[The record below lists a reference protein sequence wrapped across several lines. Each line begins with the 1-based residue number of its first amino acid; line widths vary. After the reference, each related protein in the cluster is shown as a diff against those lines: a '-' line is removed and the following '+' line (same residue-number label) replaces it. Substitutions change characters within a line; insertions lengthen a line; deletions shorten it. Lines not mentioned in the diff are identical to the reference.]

1 MKILFLHHLAD
12 LYGSSQSLARLT
24 AGLVRAGDEVHVL
37 LQEDGPLTRVLRE
50 AGAQVDLLPTM
61 PVLHRN
67 RLRTPAAL
75 LHLLRDARRAQ
86 CEIASVL
93 DRIRPDLVHT
103 NTAVILP
110 VAGAPAQARNI
121 PHLVHIRETFSDFG
135 PLWPPYRAWIAR
147 RANRI
152 ACISEYLAGMFT
164 PHQRATQVRVIH
176 NGIPR
181 SEFEGLDPDAIR
193 RFRAPFEPGPV
204 IVLVGRIKLVRKGQD
219 VLVRAAGLL
228 KDRFPRAQYVLVGA
242 PFPGNEHHVDQLRAM
257 ARECGVADRIHFTGH
272 LDNPKIAIAAC
283 EVSVM
288 ASSTPEPL
296 GNVTIESMA
305 LGRPLVATNIGGT
318 PELVQHEKT
327 GLLIPP
333 NDPAA
338 MADAIARLL
347 SNPEAA
353 RAMGTAARA
362 HFERELE
369 FGRFFDHIRALY
381 QELAAS

>member
-1 MKILFLHHLAD
+1 MRILFLHHLAD

-24 AGLVRAGDEVHVL
+24 AGLVRAGDEVRVL
-37 LQEDGPLTRVLRE
+37 LHEDGPLNGVLRE
-50 AGAQVDLLPTM
+50 AGARVDMLPTM

-67 RLRTPAAL
+67 RLRTPAAAIR
-75 LHLLRDARRAQ
+75 LLRDARRAQ
-86 CEIASVL
+86 REISSWL
-93 DRIRPDLVHT
+93 DRVRPDVVHT

-110 VAGAPAQARNI
+110 VAGAPAQMRGI
-121 PHLVHIRETFSDFG
+121 PHLVHIRETFADFG

-147 RANRI
+147 RADRI
-152 ACISEYLAGMFT
+152 VCISQYLAGMFT
-164 PHQRATQVRVIH
+164 PRQRASQVRVIH

-181 SEFEGLDPDAIR
+181 AEFESLDAEAIR

-228 KDRFPRAQYVLVGA
+228 KSRFPTACYVLVGA
-242 PFPGNEHHVDQLRAM
+242 PFPGNESHVDQLRAL
-257 ARECGVADRIHFTGH
+257 ARECGVENCIHFTGH

-283 EVSVM
+283 DVSVM

-318 PELVQHEKT
+318 PELVQNGKT
-327 GLLIPP
+327 GLLIPSG
-333 NDPAA
+333 DPAA
-338 MADAIARLL
+338 MADAISRLL

-353 RAMGTAARA
+353 RAMGAAARA
-362 HFERELE
+362 HYERALE
-369 FGRFFDHIRALY
+369 FGRFFEHIRALY
-381 QELAAS
+381 QELTAS

>member
-24 AGLVRAGDEVHVL
+24 AGLVRAGDEVHIL
-37 LQEDGPLTRVLRE
+37 LHENGPLLRVLRD
-50 AGAQVDLLPTM
+50 AGARVSLLPTM

-67 RLRTPAAL
+67 RLRTPDAL
-75 LHLLRDARRAQ
+75 LRLLRDARRAQ
-86 CEIASVL
+86 QEIASIM
-93 DRIRPDLVHT
+93 DRVRPALVHT

-110 VAGAPAQARNI
+110 VAGAPARARGI
-121 PHLVHIRETFSDFG
+121 PHAVHIRETFADFG
-135 PLWPPYRAWIAR
+135 PLWPPYRTWIAQ
-147 RANRI
+147 RADRI
-152 ACISEYLAGMFT
+152 VCISDYLARMFT
-164 PHQRATQVRVIH
+164 PRQRAAQVRVIH

-181 SEFEGLDPDAIR
+181 AEFEHLDPHAIR
-193 RFRAPFEPGPV
+193 HFRAPFEPGPV

-228 KDRFPRAQYVLVGA
+228 KDRFPSAHYLLVGA

-257 ARECGVADRIHFTGH
+257 ARECGVAHRIHFIGH
-272 LDNPKIAIAAC
+272 LENPKIALAAC
-283 EVSVM
+283 DLSVM

-318 PELVQHEKT
+318 PELVHHEKT
-327 GLLIPP
+327 GLLVPP
-333 NDPAA
+333 NNPAA

-347 SNPEAA
+347 SDPETA
-353 RAMGTAARA
+353 RAMGAAARA
-362 HFERELE
+362 HYERELE
-369 FGRFFDHIRALY
+369 FGRFFDHIRTLY